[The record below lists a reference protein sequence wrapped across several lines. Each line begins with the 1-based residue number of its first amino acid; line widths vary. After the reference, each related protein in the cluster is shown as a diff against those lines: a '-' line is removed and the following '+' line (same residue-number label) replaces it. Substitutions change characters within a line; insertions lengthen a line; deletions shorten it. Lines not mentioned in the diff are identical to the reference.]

1 MDFDRVWTIY
11 ALEAEC
17 TDFGMRR
24 IADAHNSLR
33 TEVERKDA
41 YVAEL
46 VGACEVAFEVLEA
59 CVKPLGGCDDR
70 AAISDAKDR
79 LRTALDHT
87 EAAAHTATEKN
98 P

>member
-1 MDFDRVWTIY
+1 MVGLTLAAEFEVRENTYLRCENDR
-11 ALEAEC
+11 
-17 TDFGMRR
+17 
-24 IADAHNSLR
+24 LR
-33 TEVERKDA
+33 AEVERKDA